1 MPAKVFYKQLIKDF
15 NNTVS
20 EVIDQIAHLQ

>member
-1 MPAKVFYKQLIKDF
+1 MINN

-20 EVIDQIAHLQ
+20 VCEKFLYNC

>member
-1 MPAKVFYKQLIKDF
+1 MDF

-20 EVIDQIAHLQ
+20 VCF